1 MERTNVLLNL
11 IKHQLNTDKTYSYA
25 KNLCEPEY
33 QLLLNKREQKG
44 INRFKNLN
52 AFLEYSND
60 IKDAYPNIVNYCP
73 NTKRKISTEFSDMI
87 VHMLRSKIT

>member
-25 KNLCEPEY
+25 KSLCEPEY

-87 VHMLRSKIT
+87 VHMLSSKIT